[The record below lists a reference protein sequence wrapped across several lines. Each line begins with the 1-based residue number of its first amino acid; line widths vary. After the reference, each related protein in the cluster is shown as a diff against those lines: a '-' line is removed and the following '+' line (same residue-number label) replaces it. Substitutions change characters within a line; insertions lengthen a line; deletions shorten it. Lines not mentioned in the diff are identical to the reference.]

1 MSCLRRRGVPAIVA
15 AGFLAVCLL
24 CPWTAGA
31 QDDARVVSALNAAG
45 AIRGEWRLAGNNSV
59 ITVVCDTIRRHA
71 NPNLLCFGYLTV
83 DDLPEYSRGDIVFW
97 VQNSQPAGVRSFRDD
112 RGNVVEEYVSGFPL
126 ADFFWGQECKPG
138 YRGSID
144 TYSME
149 HLRRGKYPAR
159 SASVTIRLQGNRLLY
174 ESRWQTAS
182 GPQTQ
187 VLTFDRHYGQRK

>member
-1 MSCLRRRGVPAIVA
+1 MVV
-15 AGFLAVCLL
+15 AGFLIACLL
-24 CPWTAGA
+24 CPVEAGA

-59 ITVVCDTIRRHA
+59 ITIVCDTVRRSA
-71 NPNLLCFGYLTV
+71 YPNLLCFGYLTV
-83 DDLPEYSRGDIVFW
+83 DDLPEYGRGDIVFW
-97 VQNSQPAGVRSFRDD
+97 VQNSQPSGSRTMRNE
-112 RGNVVEEYVSGFPL
+112 RGYPYEEHLFGFPL

-149 HLRRGKYPAR
+149 HLRQGKYPAR

-174 ESRWQTAS
+174 ESRWQAAS

-187 VLTFDRHYGQRK
+187 VLIFDRQHGRRK